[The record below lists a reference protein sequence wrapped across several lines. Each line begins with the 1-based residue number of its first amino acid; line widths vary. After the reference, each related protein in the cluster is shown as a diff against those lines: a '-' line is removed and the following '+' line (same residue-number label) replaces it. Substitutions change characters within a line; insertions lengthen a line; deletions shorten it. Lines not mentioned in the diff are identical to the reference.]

1 MNKVLI
7 AVFAGF
13 VVQPRPLAA
22 ARY

>member
-7 AVFAGF
+7 ALFAGF